1 MTDPVFDCEAYG
13 PDVAPLGVLCFFAG
27 TGARACSSAAVCH
40 QAMAAERER
49 VFARIGEL
57 AATGDPDFTYLA
69 GEFTDPRQ
77 LLGGGMRDPD
87 NPVARRAAQLAQR
100 QRWCQAWTPVDG
112 DSLASCGHPADAVRQ
127 YACER
132 GHVKERAT
140 CPDHAPAPGAVGCLD
155 CLADGYDTELKEQQ

>member
-57 AATGDPDFTYLA
+57 AAEDDPVSAFLA

-77 LLGGGMRDPD
+77 LLGGGMRDPG
-87 NPVARRAAQLAQR
+87 NPVARRAAQLAQQ
-100 QRWCQAWTPVDG
+100 QRCQAWTQVPELGLVY
-112 DSLASCGHPADAVRQ
+112 CGEPADAVRR

-132 GHVKERAT
+132 GHVKERAI
-140 CPDHAPAPGAVGCLD
+140 CPGHAPAPGAVGCLD
-155 CLADGYDTELKEQQ
+155 CLAEGHDTELKEQQ